1 MQWIRRGIIAVLVVA
16 VAVVGLAY
24 RVALHAERPV
34 GFQIVRAPDAGGA
47 ALPIGVWYPTP
58 QRTWRLSQL
67 GGVLMRVSR
76 DGAVRGQALPL
87 VVISHGNGGSLVGH
101 ADLAMT
107 LASAGYVVAA
117 PMHRGDNFMDQSHA
131 GHATL
136 FHDRVG
142 ELRATVT
149 ALLTQWPAH
158 ARIDST
164 RIGAFGFSAGA
175 VTVLAAA
182 GAQPDLRRV
191 ATECARAPEFICR
204 VFEATG
210 SPLVGRTEVVSLPAF
225 AHDARLRSIVLAAPG
240 LGFTLDSASLA
251 AISVPVQLWAS
262 EADDAVP
269 FATNAGPISAMLGRR
284 VELHRV
290 PLARHVSFL
299 APCGLIRPAALCE
312 DPAGFDRRAF
322 HAEMNAQVVAFF
334 DARLRS
340 Q

>member
-1 MQWIRRGIIAVLVVA
+1 MKWIRRAIIAVLA
-16 VAVVGLAY
+16 VAVVIVGLAY

-34 GFQIVRAPDAGGA
+34 GFQIVRATATGGS
-47 ALPIGVWYPTP
+47 ALPIGVWYPTQ
-58 QRTWRLSQL
+58 QRPWLLSQL
-67 GGVLMRVSR
+67 GGVLMRVAR
-76 DGAVRGQALPL
+76 DGAVRGRALPL

-101 ADLAMT
+101 ADLAMA

-117 PMHRGDNFMDQSHA
+117 PLHRGDNFMDQSHA

-136 FHDRVG
+136 FHDRVS
-142 ELRATVT
+142 ELHTTVT
-149 ALLTQWPAH
+149 ALLTQWPEH

-191 ATECARAPEFICR
+191 APQCARAPEFICR

-210 SPLVGRTEVVSLPAF
+210 SPLVRSTEVVSLPAF
-225 AHDARLRSIVLAAPG
+225 ASDARIRAVVLAAPG
-240 LGFTLDSASLA
+240 LGFTMDSAALSA
-251 AISVPVQLWAS
+251 VSVPVQLWGS

-269 FATNAGPISAMLGRR
+269 FATNAGPISAMLGGRA
-284 VELHRV
+284 ELHRV

-299 APCGLIRPAALCE
+299 APCGLIRPAAVCA
-312 DPAGFDRRAF
+312 DPKGFDRRAF
-322 HAEMNAQVVAFF
+322 HAAMNAQVLAFF

-340 Q
+340 